1 LLQGAHRRLQVP
13 ARGARRPVIAA
24 DAGGQGRSQSAALT
38 HPRGGHRMTTKLTLA
53 ELESS
58 EERELGTS
66 EWETID
72 QKQIDLFAEATHD
85 HQWIHVDPDMAAQG
99 PFGTTVAHGYLSL
112 SMLPYFVS
120 QVLHVTDVRMGMN
133 YGTEKIRFTAP
144 VPVDSQVRL
153 KATLRGSERRG
164 EGVLYR
170 LGVEIE
176 IRDSDKATLVGEVLY
191 LVF

>member
-1 LLQGAHRRLQVP
+1 
-13 ARGARRPVIAA
+13 
-24 DAGGQGRSQSAALT
+24 
-38 HPRGGHRMTTKLTLA
+38 MTTKLTLA

-58 EERELGTS
+58 TDRDLGTS

-72 QKQIDLFAEATHD
+72 QRQIDLFAEATHD
-85 HQWIHVDPDMAAQG
+85 HQWIHVDPEAAAQG
-99 PFGTTVAHGYLSL
+99 PFGTPVAHGYLTL

-120 QVLHVTDVRMGMN
+120 QVLNVTDVRMGIN

-144 VPVDSQVRL
+144 VPVGSQVRL
-153 KATLRGSERRG
+153 KATLRDSERRG

-170 LGVEIE
+170 LGIEVEIK
-176 IRDSDKATLVGEVLY
+176 DSQKPALVGEVLY

>member
-1 LLQGAHRRLQVP
+1 V
-13 ARGARRPVIAA
+13 
-24 DAGGQGRSQSAALT
+24 
-38 HPRGGHRMTTKLTLA
+38 TTKLTLA
-53 ELESS
+53 ELEAS

-66 EWETID
+66 DWETID

-85 HQWIHVDPDMAAQG
+85 HQWIHVDPEMAAQG

-120 QVLHVTDVRMGMN
+120 QVLSVTDVRMGIN

-144 VPVDSQVRL
+144 VPVGSQVRL
-153 KATLRGSERRG
+153 KATMRSSERRG

-176 IRDSDKATLVGEVLY
+176 IRDSEKPALVGEVLY

>member
-1 LLQGAHRRLQVP
+1 
-13 ARGARRPVIAA
+13 
-24 DAGGQGRSQSAALT
+24 
-38 HPRGGHRMTTKLTLA
+38 MTTKLTLA

-58 EERELGTS
+58 TDRDLGTS

-72 QKQIDLFAEATHD
+72 QRQIDLFAEATHD
-85 HQWIHVDPDMAAQG
+85 HQWIHVDPEAAAQG
-99 PFGTTVAHGYLSL
+99 PFGTTVAHGYLTL

-120 QVLHVTDVRMGMN
+120 QVLNVTDVQMGIN

-144 VPVDSQVRL
+144 VPVGSQVRL
-153 KATLRGSERRG
+153 KATLRDSERRG

-170 LGVEIE
+170 LGIEVEIK
-176 IRDSDKATLVGEVLY
+176 DSQKPALVGEVLY

>member
-1 LLQGAHRRLQVP
+1 
-13 ARGARRPVIAA
+13 
-24 DAGGQGRSQSAALT
+24 
-38 HPRGGHRMTTKLTLA
+38 MTTKLTLA

-58 EERELGTS
+58 TDRDLGTS

-72 QKQIDLFAEATHD
+72 QRQIDLFAEATHD
-85 HQWIHVDPDMAAQG
+85 HQWIHVDPEAAAQG
-99 PFGTTVAHGYLSL
+99 PFGITVAHGYLTL

-120 QVLHVTDVRMGMN
+120 QVLNVTDVRMGIN

-144 VPVDSQVRL
+144 VPVGSQVRL
-153 KATLRGSERRG
+153 KATLRDSERRG

-170 LGVEIE
+170 LGIEVEIK
-176 IRDSDKATLVGEVLY
+176 DSEKPALVGEVLY

>member
-1 LLQGAHRRLQVP
+1 
-13 ARGARRPVIAA
+13 
-24 DAGGQGRSQSAALT
+24 
-38 HPRGGHRMTTKLTLA
+38 MTTKLTRA
-53 ELESS
+53 ELEAA
-58 EERELGTS
+58 EELDLGAS
-66 EWETID
+66 NWETIEQD
-72 QKQIDLFAEATHD
+72 QINRFAEATHD
-85 HQWIHVDPDMAAQG
+85 HQWIHVDPEMAAQG
-99 PFGTTVAHGYLSL
+99 PFGSTVAHGYLSL

-120 QVLHVTDVRMGMN
+120 QVLNVTDARMGIN

-144 VPVDSQVRL
+144 VPVGSQVRL

-176 IRDSDKATLVGEVLY
+176 IKDAEKPALVGEVVY

>member
-1 LLQGAHRRLQVP
+1 
-13 ARGARRPVIAA
+13 
-24 DAGGQGRSQSAALT
+24 
-38 HPRGGHRMTTKLTLA
+38 MTTKLTLA

-66 EWETID
+66 DWETID
-72 QKQIDLFAEATHD
+72 QEQIDLFAQATHD

-120 QVLHVTDVRMGMN
+120 QVLNVSDGRMGIN

-144 VPVDSQVRL
+144 VPVGSQVRL
-153 KATLRGSERRG
+153 KARLLSSERRG
-164 EGVLYR
+164 EGVLYH
-170 LGVEIE
+170 LGIEIE
-176 IRDSDKATLVGEVLY
+176 IKDAEKPALVGEVVY

>member
-1 LLQGAHRRLQVP
+1 M
-13 ARGARRPVIAA
+13 
-24 DAGGQGRSQSAALT
+24 S
-38 HPRGGHRMTTKLTLA
+38 TKLTLA
-53 ELESS
+53 ELEAS

-66 EWETID
+66 NWETID

-85 HQWIHVDPDMAAQG
+85 HQWIHVDPEMAAQG

-120 QVLHVTDVRMGMN
+120 QVLNVTDVRMGIN

-144 VPVDSQVRL
+144 VPVGSQVRL
-153 KATLRGSERRG
+153 KATLGSSERRG

-170 LGVEIE
+170 LAVEIE
-176 IRDSDKATLVGEVLY
+176 IRDSEKPALVGEVLY